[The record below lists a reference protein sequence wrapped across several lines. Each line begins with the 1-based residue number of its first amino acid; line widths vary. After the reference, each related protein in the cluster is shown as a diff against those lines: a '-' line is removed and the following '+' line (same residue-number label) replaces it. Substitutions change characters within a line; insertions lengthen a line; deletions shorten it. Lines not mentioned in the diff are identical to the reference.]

1 MAERRMFSKSVVESA
16 RFLKMPPSSQNL
28 YFHLGM
34 NADDDG
40 IVEAYPVINMIKAQE
55 DDLKV
60 LFSKEFVKVLNQD
73 LVTYIADWREQN
85 RIRPD
90 RKKDSIYRDLLLQ
103 IKPDVQLLEKKE
115 RSDRKKRPGPSM
127 DGDLSAQ
134 CSVVEY
140 STGKGSKS
148 ECAGPEG
155 HTQNIKYR
163 LDYEILTQKEYEEL
177 IMVYPEEIVRGVIKR
192 ILGKPYHGCLN
203 PGTISAW
210 CKEQTEKTVGNPKDF
225 PETSV
230 HSNRLKALAEE
241 RPGDQS

>member
-55 DDLKV
+55 DDLRV
-60 LFSKEFVKVLNQD
+60 LFSKGFVKILNPD

-90 RKKDSIYRDLLLQ
+90 RKKDSIYQDLLLQ
-103 IKPDVQLLEKKE
+103 IEPDIQLLEKKE
-115 RSDRKKRPGPSM
+115 RSDLKRKSGPST

-134 CSVVEY
+134 CSVVEC
-140 STGKGSKS
+140 STGKGSKG
-148 ECAGPEG
+148 ECNLPVN
-155 HTQNIKYR
+155 HTHNIKYQ
-163 LDYEILTQKEYEEL
+163 LDQEILTQEEYEDL
-177 IMVYPEEIVRGVIKR
+177 IKIYPDETVKSVIKR
-192 ILGKPYHGCLN
+192 ILDKPYHGCLN
-203 PGTISAW
+203 PDRISTW
-210 CKEQTEKTVGNPKDF
+210 CKEQMGRTGTNLKKHSRL
-225 PETSV
+225 SV
-230 HSNRLKALAEE
+230 HSDRLRKLAEE
-241 RPGDQS
+241 RPGD